1 MPQAY
6 APPGRAPRAMIVA
19 DNPAPCEVR
28 RDHDGSRY
36 GLRTRGRRRLAQ
48 VDDAHATGAGAVDL
62 AAQAQAVDAT
72 AAALYR
78 AIAAGANTVFSPAS
92 IAVALQTALLGARG
106 ETAAELARFLHLP
119 GPEAAAEGLRLLTAS
134 LLERGADGRD
144 VTFRMPNTMWVQSG
158 LPLVPEFTDRLR
170 DLAAL
175 AVRDADFSH
184 APMDVAREINRVI
197 AEQTAGKITDL
208 IGPGLL
214 NSRTRLIL
222 ANAIYLKARWT
233 HPFAPEST
241 GDGPFHTDGGGT
253 VAAQMMRVTAQFG
266 YLRGGGYQTVLL
278 PYAGSRLA
286 MAVLLPDGSPV
297 PLADGLGEVG
307 LRGLISGALPTPVA
321 LTMPKFRV
329 SAGFRL
335 AGLLRELGVK
345 AAFSS
350 DADFSG
356 ITTAERLAVD
366 EVAHKAYVDV
376 DEQGTE
382 AAAATAVVIRAM
394 ALTAPVRP
402 PVTVIVDRPFV
413 FAIID
418 MANGTPLFL
427 GRVMNPAAA

>member
-1 MPQAY
+1 
-6 APPGRAPRAMIVA
+6 
-19 DNPAPCEVR
+19 
-28 RDHDGSRY
+28 
-36 GLRTRGRRRLAQ
+36 
-48 VDDAHATGAGAVDL
+48 VDDAHPTGSGAVGL
-62 AAQAQAVDAT
+62 APAAQAVDAT
-72 AAALYR
+72 GAALYR
-78 AIAAGANTVFSPAS
+78 VIAAGAANTAFSPAS
-92 IAVALQTALLGARG
+92 IAVALQMALLGARG

-119 GPEAAAEGLRLLTAS
+119 GRDAAADGLRLLTAS
-134 LLERGADGRD
+134 LAGGAGGRD

-158 LPLVPEFTDRLR
+158 LPLVPEFTGRLR

-175 AVRDADFSH
+175 AVMDADFIH
-184 APMDVAREINRVI
+184 ASMDVAREINRVI

-222 ANAIYLKARWT
+222 ANAIYLTAGWA
-233 HPFAPEST
+233 HPFAPEAT

-253 VAAQMMRVTAQFG
+253 VAARMMRVTAQFG
-266 YLRGGGYQTVLL
+266 YLRGGGYQAVLL

-286 MAVLLPDGSPV
+286 MAVLLPDGSPG
-297 PLADGLGEVG
+297 PLADGLGAVG
-307 LRGLISGALPTPVA
+307 VRGLTGAALPARVA

-335 AGLLRELGVK
+335 GGALRELGVK
-345 AAFSS
+345 AAFSG

-376 DEQGTE
+376 DEHGTE

-394 ALTAPVRP
+394 SLTAPARP

-418 MANGTPLFL
+418 TANGTPLFL
-427 GRVMNPAAA
+427 GRVMNPVAA